1 MWQRTNDLRN
11 QISNVT
17 PTFGLKV
24 KSNEYFSF
32 DLVWFGYGFDLECLK
47 SCILVMYIYPKD
59 GFTLF
64 LKTQK

>member
-32 DLVWFGYGFDLECLK
+32 DLIWFG
-47 SCILVMYIYPKD
+47 LV
-59 GFTLF
+59 TVW
-64 LKTQK
+64 TWSA

>member
-1 MWQRTNDLRN
+1 MWQRINDLRN

-24 KSNEYFSF
+24 KSNEYFI
-32 DLVWFGYGFDLECLK
+32 LVWFGCGFDLERFG